1 MASTGR
7 IWQREEVAGAGDV
20 LGAVAA
26 GEQAIVADAME
37 ACGEHVDEKAAIC
50 GRSSR
55 NRTSTISTTGTT
67 PRSRRR
73 SAATATRKSRSLSL
87 V

>member
-1 MASTGR
+1 MFSARLT
-7 IWQREEVAGAGDV
+7 
-20 LGAVAA
+20 A

-55 NRTSTISTTGTT
+55 NRSFNDLDDWNYAAIAPSLGGHGD
-67 PRSRRR
+67 PQIAFALIGVGLLCVPVLYVAGRSP
-73 SAATATRKSRSLSL
+73 
-87 V
+87 